1 MPTREEYNAKYKG
14 KEHIE
19 SKTHPNCMK
28 YYDGNDVKHEIYIP
42 ARDYYKANNHLINKS
57 GTNQPSFQNIVCGR
71 NCIIYVIILTWLA
84 GQDYTEADYF
94 TDETD
99 PKAFYSVQP
108 PPDID
113 QPEEELST
121 TSKTCEPTGTL
132 DTKGGEDILVFL
144 EDASQLGDILTI
156 LEPYSGEY
164 NQVASQDLTSYIWVP
179 SVDPDTVQRL
189 KDSPYVSAVHPDES
203 DGDGAD
209 RF

>member
-1 MPTREEYNAKYKG
+1 MSTREEYNAKYKG

-42 ARDYYKANNHLINKS
+42 ARDYYKANNHLINKEWDELAKFPKYS
-57 GTNQPSFQNIVCGR
+57 VWEQLYYFR
-71 NCIIYVIILTWLA
+71 YYLTWLA
-84 GQDYTEADYF
+84 GQGYTEADYF

-99 PKAFYSVQP
+99 PKTFYSVQP
-108 PPDID
+108 PPDIEE
-113 QPEEELST
+113 PEEELPT
-121 TSKTCEPTGTL
+121 TVKTCEPTTTP
-132 DTKGGEDILVFL
+132 DTKGGEDILVFF
-144 EDASQLGDILTI
+144 EDGSQLGDVLTI

-164 NQVASQDLTSYIWVP
+164 NQVASRDLTSYIWVP
-179 SVDPDTVQRL
+179 SADPDTVQRL